1 LASEVQNWSK
11 YGQSTCPVTAI
22 PGEIKKSA
30 LGGAILTFE
39 RTIRV
44 DIGSRL
50 TTMFWLP
57 AVDPDADRRAVDSL
71 DVEPLRSDREG
82 LETLTSC

>member
-1 LASEVQNWSK
+1 MFLLKFGWALNKGHIDETIQQNPHLAAEV
-11 YGQSTCPVTAI
+11 
-22 PGEIKKSA
+22 
-30 LGGAILTFE
+30 GGAISTFE